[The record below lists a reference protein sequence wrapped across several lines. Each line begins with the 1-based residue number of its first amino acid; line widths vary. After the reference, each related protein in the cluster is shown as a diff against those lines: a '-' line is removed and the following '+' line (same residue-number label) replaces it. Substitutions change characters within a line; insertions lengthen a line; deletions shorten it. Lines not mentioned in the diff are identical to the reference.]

1 MVINKRLKYGIEEN
15 KFKDQLDYRY
25 MTESDLEAVLEIERL
40 SNPFPWTEQNFIDC
54 LRRDYYCLIQ
64 IHSDGVSGFAIQS
77 IALDEAHLL
86 NIGVSS
92 NKRRQGL
99 GSDLL
104 EKIIY
109 ASETMGSNKI
119 FLEVRVSNAAAT
131 NLYLDFGFKQ
141 IGVRKDYYRLPEGK
155 EDALLMSKS
164 LRKDRK
170 DRFFS
175 N

>member
-1 MVINKRLKYGIEEN
+1 MAIKEN
-15 KFKDQLDYRY
+15 KLKDQLDYRY
-25 MTESDLEAVLEIERL
+25 MTESDLEAVLEIETL

-64 IHSDGVSGFAIQS
+64 THSDGVSGFAIQS

-92 NKRRQGL
+92 SKRRQGL
-99 GSDLL
+99 GTDLL

-109 ASETMGSNKI
+109 ASEAMGSDQI

-131 NLYLDFGFKQ
+131 SLYLDFGFKQ
-141 IGVRKDYYRLPEGK
+141 VGVRKDYYRLPR
-155 EDALLMSKS
+155 
-164 LRKDRK
+164 RKR
-170 DRFFS
+170 RCIV
-175 N
+175 NV

>member
-1 MVINKRLKYGIEEN
+1 MSIEEN

-64 IHSDGVSGFAIQS
+64 TYSDGVSGFAIQS

-164 LRKDRK
+164 LRKDWK

>member
-1 MVINKRLKYGIEEN
+1 MAIEEIEL
-15 KFKDQLDYRY
+15 KDRLDYRY
-25 MTESDLEAVLEIERL
+25 MIEADIEAVLEIETL

-54 LRRDYYCLIQ
+54 LKRDYYCLIQ
-64 IHSDGVSGFAIQS
+64 THSDAISGFAIQS

-92 NKRRQGL
+92 NKRREGL

-109 ASETMGSNKI
+109 ASEAMGSKKV
-119 FLEVRVSNAAAT
+119 FLEVRVSNIAAT
-131 NLYLDFGFKQ
+131 NLYLDFGFKK
-141 IGVRKDYYRLPEGK
+141 IGIRKDYYRLPEGE

-164 LRKDRK
+164 LREDWKS
-170 DRFFS
+170 RFF
-175 N
+175 NN

>member
-1 MVINKRLKYGIEEN
+1 MAIEELEI
-15 KFKDQLDYRY
+15 KDQLGYRY
-25 MTESDLEAVLEIERL
+25 MTEVDIKTVLEIEIL

-64 IHSDGVSGFAIQS
+64 THSDGISGFAIQS
-77 IALDEAHLL
+77 IALDETHLL
-86 NIGVSS
+86 NIGVGF

-109 ASETMGSNKI
+109 ASEAMGSNKI
-119 FLEVRVSNAAAT
+119 FLEVRASNVAAT
-131 NLYLDFGFKQ
+131 SLYLDFGFKQ
-141 IGVRKDYYRLPEGK
+141 IGIRKDYYRLPEGK

-164 LRKDRK
+164 LKKDWK
-170 DRFFS
+170 NRFF
-175 N
+175 NN

>member
-1 MVINKRLKYGIEEN
+1 MVIEEN
-15 KFKDQLDYRY
+15 KFKDQLEYRY
-25 MTESDLEAVLEIERL
+25 MTELDLEAVLEIERL

-54 LRRDYYCLIQ
+54 LKRDYYCLIQ
-64 IHSDGVSGFAIQS
+64 THLDGVSGFAIQS
-77 IALDEAHLL
+77 IAFDEAHLL
-86 NIGVSS
+86 NIGVST
-92 NKRRQGL
+92 NKRRRGL

-109 ASETMGSNKI
+109 ASEAMGSNKI
-119 FLEVRVSNAAAT
+119 FLEVRVSNVAAT

-164 LRKDRK
+164 LRKNWK
-170 DRFFS
+170 ERFFS

>member
-1 MVINKRLKYGIEEN
+1 MAIEEN

-64 IHSDGVSGFAIQS
+64 TYSDGVSGFAIQS

-119 FLEVRVSNAAAT
+119 FLEVRVSNEAAT

-164 LRKDRK
+164 LRKNWK

>member
-1 MVINKRLKYGIEEN
+1 MAIEEN

-109 ASETMGSNKI
+109 ASEAMGSNKI

-164 LRKDRK
+164 LRKDWK

>member
-1 MVINKRLKYGIEEN
+1 MAIEEN
-15 KFKDQLDYRY
+15 KLKDQLDYRY
-25 MTESDLEAVLEIERL
+25 MTESDLESVLEIETL

-64 IHSDGVSGFAIQS
+64 THSDRVSGFAIQS

-109 ASETMGSNKI
+109 ASEAMGSNKI

-164 LRKDRK
+164 LRKDWK

>member
-1 MVINKRLKYGIEEN
+1 MAIEELEI
-15 KFKDQLDYRY
+15 KDQLGYRY
-25 MTESDLEAVLEIERL
+25 MTEADIKIVLEIETL

-64 IHSDGVSGFAIQS
+64 THSDGISGFAIQS
-77 IALDEAHLL
+77 IALDETHLL
-86 NIGVSS
+86 NIGVGS

-109 ASETMGSNKI
+109 ASEAMGSNKI
-119 FLEVRVSNAAAT
+119 FLEVRASNVAAT
-131 NLYLDFGFKQ
+131 SLYLDFGFKK
-141 IGVRKDYYRLPEGK
+141 IGIRKDYYRLPEGK

-164 LRKDRK
+164 LKKDWK
-170 DRFFS
+170 NRFF
-175 N
+175 NN

>member
-1 MVINKRLKYGIEEN
+1 MAIEEN
-15 KFKDQLDYRY
+15 KLKDQLDYRY
-25 MTESDLEAVLEIERL
+25 MTESDLEAVLEIETL

-54 LRRDYYCLIQ
+54 LRRGYYCLIQ
-64 IHSDGVSGFAIQS
+64 THSDGVSGFAIQS

-92 NKRRQGL
+92 SKRSQGF
-99 GSDLL
+99 GTDLL

-109 ASETMGSNKI
+109 ASEAMGSDQI

-131 NLYLDFGFKQ
+131 SLYLDFGFKQ
-141 IGVRKDYYRLPEGK
+141 VGVRKDYYRLPEGQ

-164 LRKDRK
+164 LKKDWRN
-170 DRFFS
+170 RFF
-175 N
+175 NN

>member
-1 MVINKRLKYGIEEN
+1 MAIEEN

-64 IHSDGVSGFAIQS
+64 THSDGVSGFAIQS

-164 LRKDRK
+164 LRKGWK

>member
-1 MVINKRLKYGIEEN
+1 MAIEELEI
-15 KFKDQLDYRY
+15 KDQLGYRY
-25 MTESDLEAVLEIERL
+25 MTEADIKTVLEIETL
-40 SNPFPWTEQNFIDC
+40 SNPFPWTKKNFIDC

-64 IHSDGVSGFAIQS
+64 THSNGISGFAIQS
-77 IALDEAHLL
+77 IALDETHLL
-86 NIGVSS
+86 NIGVGS

-109 ASETMGSNKI
+109 ASEAMGSNKI
-119 FLEVRVSNAAAT
+119 FLEVRASNVAAT

-141 IGVRKDYYRLPEGK
+141 IGIRKDYYRLPEGK

-164 LRKDRK
+164 LKKDWK
-170 DRFFS
+170 NRFF
-175 N
+175 NN

>member
-1 MVINKRLKYGIEEN
+1 MAVEEN

-25 MTESDLEAVLEIERL
+25 MTELDLEAVLEIERL

-64 IHSDGVSGFAIQS
+64 THSDRVSGFAIQS

-109 ASETMGSNKI
+109 ASEAMGSNKI

-164 LRKDRK
+164 LRKNWK
-170 DRFFS
+170 ERFFS

>member
-1 MVINKRLKYGIEEN
+1 MAIEEN
-15 KFKDQLDYRY
+15 KLKDQLDYRY
-25 MTESDLEAVLEIERL
+25 MTESDLEAVLKIETS
-40 SNPFPWTEQNFIDC
+40 SNPFPWTKQNFIDC

-64 IHSDGVSGFAIQS
+64 THSDGVSGFAIQS

-92 NKRRQGL
+92 SKRRQGL
-99 GSDLL
+99 GTDLL

-109 ASETMGSNKI
+109 ASEAMGSDQI
-119 FLEVRVSNAAAT
+119 FLEVRASNAAAT
-131 NLYLDFGFKQ
+131 SLYLDFGFKQ

-164 LRKDRK
+164 LKKDWK
-170 DRFFS
+170 NRFF
-175 N
+175 NN

>member
-1 MVINKRLKYGIEEN
+1 MAIEEN

-64 IHSDGVSGFAIQS
+64 TYSDGVSGFAIQS

-109 ASETMGSNKI
+109 ASEAMGSNKI

-164 LRKDRK
+164 LRKDWK

>member
-1 MVINKRLKYGIEEN
+1 MAVEEN

-25 MTESDLEAVLEIERL
+25 MTELDLEAVLEIERL

-64 IHSDGVSGFAIQS
+64 THSDRVSGFAIQS

-109 ASETMGSNKI
+109 ASEAMGSNKI

-164 LRKDRK
+164 LRKDWK
-170 DRFFS
+170 DRFLVI
-175 N
+175 NN

>member
-1 MVINKRLKYGIEEN
+1 MAVEEN

-64 IHSDGVSGFAIQS
+64 THSDRVSGFAIQS

-164 LRKDRK
+164 LRKDWK

>member
-1 MVINKRLKYGIEEN
+1 MSIKEN
-15 KFKDQLDYRY
+15 KLKDQLDYRY
-25 MTESDLEAVLEIERL
+25 MTESDLESVLEIETL

-64 IHSDGVSGFAIQS
+64 THSDRVSGFAIQS

-92 NKRRQGL
+92 SKRRQGL
-99 GSDLL
+99 GTDLL

-109 ASETMGSNKI
+109 ASEAMGSDQI

-131 NLYLDFGFKQ
+131 SLYLDFGFKQ
-141 IGVRKDYYRLPEGK
+141 VGVRKDYYRLQEGK

-164 LRKDRK
+164 LKKDWK
-170 DRFFS
+170 NRFF
-175 N
+175 NN

>member
-1 MVINKRLKYGIEEN
+1 MAIEEN

-164 LRKDRK
+164 LRKDWK

>member
-1 MVINKRLKYGIEEN
+1 MAIEEN

-25 MTESDLEAVLEIERL
+25 MTELDLEAVLEIERL
-40 SNPFPWTEQNFIDC
+40 SNPFPWTQQNFIDC

-64 IHSDGVSGFAIQS
+64 THSDGVSGFAIQS

-109 ASETMGSNKI
+109 ASEAMGSNKI
-119 FLEVRVSNAAAT
+119 YQKSNQRLMAKETKKLSLNFGPQHPAAHGV
-131 NLYLDFGFKQ
+131 LRLILQLDGE
-141 IGVRKDYYRLPEGK
+141 IV
-155 EDALLMSKS
+155 
-164 LRKDRK
+164 
-170 DRFFS
+170 
-175 N
+175 

>member
-1 MVINKRLKYGIEEN
+1 MAIEEN
-15 KFKDQLDYRY
+15 KLKDQLNYRY
-25 MTESDLEAVLEIERL
+25 MTESDLEAVLKIEML
-40 SNPFPWTEQNFIDC
+40 SNPFPWTKQNFIDC

-64 IHSDGVSGFAIQS
+64 THSDGVSGFAIQS

-92 NKRRQGL
+92 SKRRQGL
-99 GSDLL
+99 GTDLL

-109 ASETMGSNKI
+109 ASEAMGSDKI
-119 FLEVRVSNAAAT
+119 FLEVRASNAAAIS
-131 NLYLDFGFKQ
+131 LYLDFGFKQ

-164 LRKDRK
+164 LKKDWK
-170 DRFFS
+170 NRFF
-175 N
+175 NN

>member
-1 MVINKRLKYGIEEN
+1 MAVDEIE
-15 KFKDQLDYRY
+15 FKDQLDYRY
-25 MTESDLEAVLEIERL
+25 MTESDIETVLEIENL
-40 SNPFPWTEQNFIDC
+40 SNPFPWTKQNFMDC
-54 LRRDYYCLIQ
+54 LKRDYYCLIQ
-64 IHSDGVSGFAIQS
+64 THSDEVSGFAIQS

-86 NIGVSS
+86 NIGVNSE
-92 NKRRQGL
+92 KRRQGL

-109 ASETMGSNKI
+109 ASEAMGSRKI
-119 FLEVRVSNAAAT
+119 FLEVRVSNVAAT

-141 IGVRKDYYRLPEGK
+141 IGIRKDYYRLPEGK

-164 LRKDRK
+164 LREDWKGRL
-170 DRFFS
+170 FG

>member
-1 MVINKRLKYGIEEN
+1 MAIEKIELK
-15 KFKDQLDYRY
+15 DRLDYRY
-25 MTESDLEAVLEIERL
+25 MIEADMEAVLEIETL

-54 LRRDYYCLIQ
+54 LKRDYYCLIQ
-64 IHSDGVSGFAIQS
+64 THSDAISGFAIQS

-92 NKRRQGL
+92 NKRREGL

-109 ASETMGSNKI
+109 ASEAMGSKKV
-119 FLEVRVSNAAAT
+119 FLEVRVSNIAAT
-131 NLYLDFGFKQ
+131 NLYLDFGFKK
-141 IGVRKDYYRLPEGK
+141 IGIRKDYYRLPEGE

-164 LRKDRK
+164 LREDWKS
-170 DRFFS
+170 RFF
-175 N
+175 NN

>member
-1 MVINKRLKYGIEEN
+1 MAVEEN

-25 MTESDLEAVLEIERL
+25 MTELDLEAVLEIERL

-64 IHSDGVSGFAIQS
+64 THSDRVSGFAIQS

-109 ASETMGSNKI
+109 ASEAMGSNKI
-119 FLEVRVSNAAAT
+119 FLEVRVSNVAAT

-164 LRKDRK
+164 LRKDWK
-170 DRFFS
+170 DRFLVI
-175 N
+175 NN

>member
-1 MVINKRLKYGIEEN
+1 MAVEEN

-25 MTESDLEAVLEIERL
+25 MTELDLEAVLEIERL

-64 IHSDGVSGFAIQS
+64 THSDRVSGFAIQS

-92 NKRRQGL
+92 NKRRRGL

-109 ASETMGSNKI
+109 ASEAMGSNKI

-164 LRKDRK
+164 LRKDWK